1 MALHYY
7 REYLR
12 TGEPHL
18 KESAAI
24 HRSNADTRSYWGFMS
39 AQLMTLGVIG
49 LKIKND

>member
-12 TGEPHL
+12 IGEPHL
-18 KESAAI
+18 KESATI
-24 HRSNADTRSYWGFMS
+24 HRSNADTLSYWGFMS

-49 LKIKND
+49 LKIKNN